1 MKEKQDPETSGRK
14 LKGSAPSISMLDKI
28 NRELHCARKDLEE
41 KYENLNVKL
50 EETNLELKRSLA
62 EKERIR
68 NYLDNILE
76 SLTSGVLAID
86 LSGNITLFNRTAEN
100 LLGYPAEEAIGK
112 RYLDVMGSEL
122 EEELTLPFVLKS
134 KQSHLNTEKEVWTK
148 DGRKVPV
155 GFSTSLLRDR
165 EGVLL
170 GAVEVLYDLRQVK
183 RMEEEIMRVKTLAA
197 IGEMAAVVVHE
208 VKNPLGGIRGFA
220 ELLERDLG
228 EGDPRRRSVKKILE
242 GVETL
247 DRIVKSLLDYTK
259 PVRLNPRRVE
269 MSKFIDEVIGFFEMD
284 GSQKEA
290 NVHIEK
296 KYPEG
301 ELFCH
306 LDNQQFRQTLLNL
319 LHNAVQAMPRGGK
332 LIIELDEETEGSDL
346 LQEARDRV
354 VVLRIS
360 DTGVGMCQETL
371 QKLFTP
377 FFTTKEAGT
386 GLGLST
392 VKKIVEAHRGRIKV
406 DSAPGE
412 GTTVWLRLPMA

>member
-1 MKEKQDPETSGRK
+1 MKEKQDPNISGRK
-14 LKGSAPSISMLDKI
+14 LKGSAPSFSMLDKI

-50 EETNLELKRSLA
+50 EETNFQLRESLA
-62 EKERIR
+62 EKEKIR

-76 SLTSGVLAID
+76 SLTWGVLAVD
-86 LSGNITLFNRTAEN
+86 LSGNITLLNRTAEN

-112 RYLDVMGSEL
+112 HYLDVMGREV
-122 EEELTLPFVLKS
+122 EKELTLPFVLKS
-134 KQSHLNTEKEVWTK
+134 KRSHLNREKQVWTK
-148 DGRKVPV
+148 NGQKVSV
-155 GFSTSLLRDR
+155 GFSTSPLRDR

-170 GAVEVLYDLRQVK
+170 GAVEVFYDLTELK
-183 RMEEEIMRVKTLAA
+183 RMEEEMMRVKTLAA

-220 ELLERDLG
+220 ELLERDLR

-259 PVRLNPRRVE
+259 PVKLNPRRVE
-269 MSKFIDEVIGFFEMD
+269 MCKFIDEVIGFFEMD
-284 GSQKEA
+284 GSQKEG
-290 NVHIEK
+290 NIRIQK

-306 LDNQQFRQTLLNL
+306 LDSQQFRQILLNL
-319 LHNAVQAMPRGGK
+319 LHNAVQAMPGGGTLTVDLNK
-332 LIIELDEETEGSDL
+332 ETEGSDS

-354 VVLRIS
+354 VVLKIS
-360 DTGVGMCQETL
+360 DTGVGMSQETL